1 MYIATIGPYP
11 DALDY
16 WGAKNTAK
24 ILDDHEWWRFITPL
38 FLHGYVR
45 VVYYIIFEIEYSK
58 LEHYSLLTILLL
70 LLL

>member
-38 FLHGYVR
+38 FLNGY
-45 VVYYIIFEIEYSK
+45 VVYYIVFEIEYSK